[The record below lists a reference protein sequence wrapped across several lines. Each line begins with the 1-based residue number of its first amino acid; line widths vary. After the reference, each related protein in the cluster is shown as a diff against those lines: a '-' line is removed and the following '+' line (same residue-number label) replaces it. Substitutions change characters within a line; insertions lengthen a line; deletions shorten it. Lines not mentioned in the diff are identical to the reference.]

1 MMLVISGV
9 LVSSD
14 LFSYSTTHF
23 TRTYRV

>member
-1 MMLVISGV
+1 MLVISGG